1 MRIRNIMIRT
11 YSFVRHCGRKMN
23 KKCSRWPEHL
33 SDKGI
38 IPRTGIESES
48 FHISTYA
55 KDLYNT
61 TKNDRIT
68 YINDPLTTSTTISKS
83 IYILTMPLEQEI
95 PNLKLIKTVK
105 AEQSTIGTV
114 WGRHLLMSVKP
125 RFIWNRTRN
134 PDAEYKWYNKGA
146 CHEWKVLNDFVKQFC
161 RILKTV
167 LEQRGLLQ
175 CYTDAQG
182 KIITQQ
188 FLYNR
193 LSFHDTIWW

>member
-1 MRIRNIMIRT
+1 MRIRNITIRT

-114 WGRHLLMSVKP
+114 WGRHLLMSDTHWVSNLDSFETEQGIRMLSINGTIRVPVMSGK
-125 RFIWNRTRN
+125 FSMTLWSNSV
-134 PDAEYKWYNKGA
+134 AFWKLFSNKGDFYSVTLML
-146 CHEWKVLNDFVKQFC
+146 KVKL
-161 RILKTV
+161 
-167 LEQRGLLQ
+167 
-175 CYTDAQG
+175 
-182 KIITQQ
+182 
-188 FLYNR
+188 
-193 LSFHDTIWW
+193 